1 MIKNKS
7 KLKACS
13 LESCYQEFWM
23 IKHTTKFIRHNTTFK
38 KFQYFHMSRCFHV
51 PWCTSLFLKF
61 GLLIEI
67 FLKLTVN
74 FYFWNILKF
83 GHNLI
88 NTFWYFSLIW
98 KFCVAK
104 SWIQKWSV
112 ELQTFHSSFL
122 CSIFSTDFWQGL
134 LFFLKAV
141 VSLNQQKCKKK
152 PFWSPKKNCCLY
164 LG

>member
-1 MIKNKS
+1 
-7 KLKACS
+7 
-13 LESCYQEFWM
+13 
-23 IKHTTKFIRHNTTFK
+23 
-38 KFQYFHMSRCFHV
+38 MSWCFHV

-88 NTFWYFSLIW
+88 NTFWYFSSIW
-98 KFCVAK
+98 KFRVGK

-141 VSLNQQKCKKK
+141 VSLNQQKCKKNL
-152 PFWSPKKNCCLY
+152 FGLPKNSAAFILDKNHKESDQFSASRLWNRSADRAYGACRQIWP
-164 LG
+164 